1 MECPILNSSTSKNM
15 QSVDA
20 ALREMEVILTF
31 DAERVNGLGF
41 ATNWRPNEPNRDAR
55 ATKPSC

>member
-1 MECPILNSSTSKNM
+1 MACQIPKSSTSKNM
-15 QSVDA
+15 QLVDA

-31 DAERVNGLGF
+31 DAESVNGLGF
-41 ATNWRPNEPNRDAR
+41 ERLWRRNERIRDAR

>member
-1 MECPILNSSTSKNM
+1 MNPSTSKSM
-15 QSVDA
+15 QLVDA

-31 DAERVNGLGF
+31 DAERVNGLGS
-41 ATNWRPNEPNRDAR
+41 ATNWRPNERIRDAR